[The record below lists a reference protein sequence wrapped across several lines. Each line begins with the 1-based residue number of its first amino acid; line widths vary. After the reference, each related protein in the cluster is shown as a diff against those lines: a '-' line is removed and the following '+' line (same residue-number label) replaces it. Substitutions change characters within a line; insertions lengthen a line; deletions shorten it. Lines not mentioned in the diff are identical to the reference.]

1 MIVTQVIKNRINE
14 FKETEPILIDEVA
27 KDFMSQRDAVYVAIN
42 RLVRDGVIES
52 YAKGIYYK
60 PRKTRFGKVGIDKRL
75 LIQKKYL
82 IRNDEVLGYI
92 TGPEIWNNWGLTT
105 QIPNRTWIAQN
116 IRQKKIDDKIN
127 VVLVKAKSDIKK
139 TNVKALQYL
148 DVIEHLDQIQDASRE
163 DIVEKLIKIFID
175 KFDVL
180 DKIAVIEEVKK
191 YQKRVK
197 VMFGLIAERAN
208 IRDEYYLA
216 LLNYLKEDVQKG
228 KKIILDV
235 NPIVFNNNRTWG
247 NGYAA
252 TSKH

>member
-1 MIVTQVIKNRINE
+1 MNMAQVIKNRIDE

-27 KDFMSQRDAVYVAIN
+27 KDFKDQRDAVYVAIN

-52 YAKGIYYK
+52 YTNGVYYK
-60 PRKTRFGKVGIDKRL
+60 PKKTRFGQVGIDKRL

-105 QIPNRTWIAQN
+105 QMPNRIWIAQN

-127 VVLVKAKSDIKK
+127 VVLLKAKGNIKK

-148 DVIEHLDQIQDASRE
+148 DVLEQLDQIQDARRE
-163 DIVEKLIKIFID
+163 DIVEKLIKIFMD

-180 DKIAVIEEVKK
+180 DKIAAIEEVKK

-197 VMFGLIAERAN
+197 VLFGLIAEKTN
-208 IRDEYYLA
+208 IQNEYYQA
-216 LLNYLKEDVQKG
+216 LLCYLKEDVQKG
-228 KKIILDV
+228 KKIILDID
-235 NPIVFNNNRTWG
+235 PMVFNNNRTWG
-247 NGYAA
+247 NGYA
-252 TSKH
+252 TTFKH

>member
-1 MIVTQVIKNRINE
+1 MNVTRIIKNRINE
-14 FKETEPILIDEVA
+14 FQETEPIFIDEVT
-27 KDFMSQRDAVYVAIN
+27 KDFMDQRDAVYVAIN
-42 RLVRDGVIES
+42 RFVHEGIIES
-52 YAKGIYYK
+52 YAKGVYYK

-75 LIQKKYL
+75 LVQKKYL
-82 IRNDEVLGYI
+82 MRNDEILGYI

-116 IRQKKIDDKIN
+116 IRQKRIDDKIN
-127 VVLVKAKSDIKK
+127 VVLVKAKGDIKK

-148 DVIEHLDQIQDASRE
+148 DVIEQIDQIQDAKRE
-163 DIVEKLIKIFID
+163 DVVEKLIKIFVN

-197 VMFGLIAERAN
+197 VLFGLIAERAN

-235 NPIVFNNNRTWG
+235 NPRVFNNNRTWG
-247 NGYAA
+247 NGYAI
-252 TSKH
+252 TFKH